1 MIKEVVNNELN
12 TAKFKG
18 KPVFP
23 IVSVFNLYNIF
34 IKY

>member
-1 MIKEVVNNELN
+1 MKSLIEDNELN
-12 TAKFKG
+12 TAKIKG
-18 KPVFP
+18 KSAFP